1 MSFIDQTKKAGEGAI
16 VPGVHPRVFLDSS
29 RLQFIRYKVA
39 QNDPTWIR
47 FENYLNMNGVPYSP
61 NGYNLFLGALA
72 YQALKV
78 TDHVRANGYAD
89 TVINGMMA
97 VINEGVSSAEDV
109 NRYYLY
115 NMGLAYDWV
124 YGRLTPQQKTSIIN
138 WIDAVYQN
146 NPNGHEKDSKTY
158 GLHYLHNYT
167 IDFMFGNAVAGYAI
181 YDENQMLALDMIDNA
196 AHRWSVD
203 LVAQIAFIASN
214 GAYPEGDGY
223 GYHSIPNFFRYAKAV
238 ETAEGRNI
246 WDDAQW
252 IKNRM
257 TYDMFAF
264 FPTRYLDSER
274 NGYYRD
280 RVGSG
285 DSSRHNFKGDL
296 VRAGALIYISSH
308 PDAEESKRMQSW
320 LDAIYDKALG
330 EETSVDDF
338 LWYDSS
344 QKKVSYSSAPLTTF
358 SGQGTNNIALGEVIM
373 RSDWTDSATWI
384 RFVSGDYFLYHQHL
398 EANHFNIFKYEDLA
412 TESGAYEGAGGSD
425 HFGNYLKRTIA
436 HNSVLVYAPGKDN
449 EWFHGP
455 SGWEYPGANDG
466 GQRGIDIVDADGTI
480 LESLSWSITGYN
492 HGEYPV
498 VGNERFYDRADIR
511 KYEDTGQYTYVLG
524 SAAKA
529 YSGWRCDLFDRE
541 FAFLRPAVSGGNDY
555 IVIYDRVNAGDPAY
569 LKYWMMHSLT
579 LPEVSGTETPVETGI
594 SDFDGDTVMIT
605 NGNGRLFLKNLLPP
619 GRKITRIGG
628 LAEGKD
634 SWVFGKNYPSDN
646 WMPYGTYRIQ
656 IQPALQQN
664 YDAFL
669 NVLYP
674 ASSTTAS
681 MPLTTR
687 IEAATNNMV
696 GTLISDPSMN
706 YVAMFST
713 DPAGASVTGPVTY
726 VLNPTANVRHFLFN
740 MVPNTAYDVAITSE
754 GRNITVTPGSGKY
767 LSSGQGVLTF
777 DNSCILSVTKAGTGS
792 GLVTSIPAGIDCGSS
807 CVKTCE
813 WGEEVTLRA
822 TPNSGSTLV
831 EWWGGGCSG
840 TGLCVVTMNASK
852 TVTAIFQLQPTEQY
866 SLTVNKTGTG
876 IGTVT
881 SDPSGIN
888 CGEDC
893 NEVYDQGTNVTLTAV
908 PAAGSTFTGWSGAC
922 SGTGSCNFTMDAD
935 KNVTAAFATAAP
947 TQYTLTVS
955 KTGSG
960 SGTVT
965 SSPTGID
972 CGSDCT
978 ETYDQGTS
986 VTLTAT
992 PASGSSFAGWNADAD
1007 CSDGVVTM
1015 NANMTCTATFNPQ
1028 VVGYTLTV
1036 SKSGTGNGTVTSSP
1050 AGINCGSDCSET
1062 YTKVQKVKLT
1072 AKADTDSTFTGW
1084 SGGGCTGTKTCPV
1097 TVGAAVTVTA
1107 SFALKTPDISI
1118 AQTTLDFGSIKVGKK
1133 ATKTLKV
1140 TNNGTGD
1147 LVITLSGLEGT
1158 DFSIQGSS
1166 SVTIKAKKSYSL
1178 KVLFTPKSA
1187 GLETATLEVN
1197 SNDLDSPSIDISL
1210 SGTGQ

>member
-1 MSFIDQTKKAGEGAI
+1 MSFIDQTKEAGEGAI

-29 RLQFIRYKVA
+29 RLQFIRNKVA
-39 QNDPTWIR
+39 QNDPTWVR
-47 FENYLNMNGVPYSP
+47 FETYLNIDGPYSP
-61 NGYNLFLGALA
+61 TGYNLFLGGLA
-72 YQALKV
+72 YQALKGIDNV
-78 TDHVRANGYAD
+78 KANGYAD
-89 TVINGMMA
+89 KVINGMMA
-97 VINEGVSSAEDV
+97 VINEGVSPNEDV
-109 NRYYLY
+109 NKYYLY

-124 YGRLTPQQKTSIIN
+124 YDRLTPQQRTSIID

-146 NPNGHEKDSKTY
+146 NPNGHERDTKTY
-158 GLHYLHNYT
+158 ALHFLHNYT
-167 IDFMFGNAVAGYAI
+167 IEFMLGNAVAGYAI
-181 YDENQMLALDMIDNA
+181 YDENQTLALDMIANA

-223 GYHSIPNFFRYAKAV
+223 GYHSIPNLYRYAKAV
-238 ETAEGRNI
+238 ETAEGRNV

-264 FPTRYLDSER
+264 FPTRYLDSDY
-274 NGYYRD
+274 NGYYRV

-285 DSSRHNFKGDL
+285 DSSRHNFKGNL
-296 VRAGALIYISSH
+296 VRAGALIYISSR

-320 LDAIYDKALG
+320 LDAIDDKALG
-330 EETSVDDF
+330 YEQSVDDF
-338 LWYDSS
+338 LWYNPG
-344 QKKVSYSSAPLTTF
+344 QAKVPYSSAPLTTF

-412 TESGAYEGAGGSD
+412 TESGAYEGAGGTD

-449 EWFHGP
+449 EWFHSP
-455 SGWEYPGANDG
+455 SGWEVQGANDG

-480 LESLSWSITGYN
+480 LESLSWSTTGYN
-492 HGEYPV
+492 HGDYPAL
-498 VGNERFYDRADIR
+498 GNERFYDRADIT
-511 KYEDTGQYTYVLG
+511 KFEDTAQYTYVLG

-541 FAFLRPAVSGGNDY
+541 FAFLRSAASGGSDY

-569 LKYWMMHSLT
+569 LKYWMMHSMT
-579 LPEVSGTETPVETGI
+579 LPEVSGTETPVGTGI
-594 SDFDGDTVMIT
+594 SDFDGDTVLIT

-628 LAEGKD
+628 LSEGKD
-634 SWVFGKNYPSDN
+634 SWVFGANYPSDN
-646 WMPYGTYRIQ
+646 HDRPYGTYRIQ

-726 VLNPTANVRHFLFN
+726 ALNPTANVRHFLFN
-740 MVPNTAYDVAITSE
+740 MAPNTAYDVSITSE
-754 GRNITVTPGSGKY
+754 GSNITVTPGSGKY

-792 GLVTSIPAGIDCGSS
+792 GGVTSIPAGIDCGSS

-813 WGEEVTLRA
+813 CGEEVTLTA
-822 TPNSGSTLV
+822 TPNPNSTLV
-831 EWWGGGCSG
+831 DWWGGGCSG

-876 IGTVT
+876 SGTVT
-881 SDPSGIN
+881 SNPSGIN

-908 PAAGSTFTGWSGAC
+908 PAAGSTFTGWSGGGC
-922 SGTGSCNFTMDAD
+922 SGTGACTVTM
-935 KNVTAAFATAAP
+935 NAAKSVPATFNLQAAG
-947 TQYTLTVS
+947 YTLTVS
-955 KTGSG
+955 KTGT
-960 SGTVT
+960 GT
-965 SSPTGID
+965 
-972 CGSDCT
+972 
-978 ETYDQGTS
+978 
-986 VTLTAT
+986 
-992 PASGSSFAGWNADAD
+992 
-1007 CSDGVVTM
+1007 
-1015 NANMTCTATFNPQ
+1015 
-1028 VVGYTLTV
+1028 
-1036 SKSGTGNGTVTSSP
+1036 GTVTSSP

-1084 SGGGCTGTKTCPV
+1084 SDGGCSGTKTCTV
-1097 TVGAAVTVTA
+1097 TVDAAVTVTT
-1107 SFALKTPDISI
+1107 SFALKTPHISV
-1118 AQTTLDFGSIKVGKK
+1118 AQTTLDFKSVKVGKK
-1133 ATKTLKV
+1133 GTKTLKI

-1158 DFSIQGSS
+1158 DFSIQGSG
-1166 SVTIKAKKSYSL
+1166 SVTIKGKKSYTL
-1178 KVLFTPKSA
+1178 KILFTPKSA

-1197 SNDLDSPSIDISL
+1197 SNDLDSPGIDILL